1 MKKIICILVALV
13 VGGYFVNSYLEN
25 KAKREA
31 KEAEAKRIELSI
43 KSSVAQMVSRTGA
56 IDDWEKRLGKGEN
69 FRFEPILT
77 IELEGLWLQNHPI
90 LFIGAVK
97 DIATHDQTQ
106 YKVSVERSLFGSFE
120 YMFDTELQ
128 LSLLSRKEQIDS
140 FLQKHPGLFKNYGLN
155 NGVAVVAHINA
166 IRTIYVPG
174 EEGGRE
180 EIKIGDGELLDIL
193 FTGDVQF

>member
-1 MKKIICILVALV
+1 
-13 VGGYFVNSYLEN
+13 
-25 KAKREA
+25 
-31 KEAEAKRIELSI
+31 
-43 KSSVAQMVSRTGA
+43 MVSRTGA
-56 IDDWEKRLGKGEN
+56 IDDWEQRLSKGEKY
-69 FRFEPILT
+69 RLEPILT
-77 IELEGLWLQNHPI
+77 IELERLWLQNHPI
-90 LFIGAVK
+90 LFIGTVK

-106 YKVSVERSLFGSFE
+106 YKVLVERNLFNSFE

-128 LSLLSRKEQIDS
+128 LSLLSGKEQIDS
-140 FLQKHPGLFKNYGLN
+140 FLQKHPGLFKNDGFN

-180 EIKIGDGELLDIL
+180 EIKIGDGELVDIT

>member
-25 KAKREA
+25 KANREA